1 MTEELTV
8 REQSLKGHK
17 YNLEPEC
24 VVVTS
29 WNLGLDLEV
38 DLLRVQVRCES

>member
-1 MTEELTV
+1 MTEELTI
-8 REQSLKGHK
+8 REQRQRLDEHLKDCK

-29 WNLGLDLEV
+29 WNLEIHW
-38 DLLRVQVRCES
+38 R